1 MDKERIIILLIK
13 TINFGFYSFV
23 LFMPFS
29 ISAAQASL
37 FIILLS
43 WVILM
48 VIEKRLIFAK
58 TPLNYPILMFLGTV
72 IIAALLGIDFTHSL
86 KSIKKLWIILTFFSI
101 LTFIEDIRMIRK
113 LIYILLIVTSITSI
127 YGVLQHIFPGLDIA
141 RPEGRK
147 VVQWTVEGGIASTGF
162 FDHHMTFGGFL
173 LLIFSIGFSLSLS
186 RILQIVK
193 NKQFFSLP
201 TVYCLLPTILIFA
214 GLISSMT
221 RNAWIG
227 SLFAMFFIIVLVLV
241 GQGFSPAKISKPEGL
256 PYKKRKIIA
265 FSVIG
270 SIFLFL
276 TAYTLLPTAYSL
288 QSPSLNRFKSIF
300 NISTNIERL
309 YIWKGT
315 IDMII
320 EHPLGVGM
328 DNYSKAINDYR
339 GKYSHKFSN
348 GSDAHAHNTILTQ
361 AAEHGIF
368 GLAAFLWIWIV
379 FFREGVKIYLKV
391 RSQKPEARSQNER
404 FVEPIIIGGLG
415 AVAGFHVAG
424 MFENNFG
431 DAEVA
436 TMMWLIMGLI
446 FLMKK
451 INVNLGLE

>member
-1 MDKERIIILLIK
+1 MSQKDIAQFCKK
-13 TINFGFYSFV
+13 AINFGFYSIT
-23 LFMPFS
+23 LFSAIS
-29 ISAAQASL
+29 ISATQIALS
-37 FIILLS
+37 IILLS
-43 WVILM
+43 WIALM
-48 VIEKRLIFAK
+48 LVEKRIIFAQ
-58 TPLNYPILMFLGTV
+58 TPLNYPFLIYFCIV
-72 IIAALLGIDFTHSL
+72 IIAALSGADFSHSA
-86 KSIKKLWIILTFFSI
+86 KAIHKFWIAMIFFAM
-101 LTFIEDIRMIRK
+101 LTFIEDIRMVRR
-113 LIYILLIVTSITSI
+113 LIYILLITTSIVSI

-147 VVQWTVEGGIASTGF
+147 VVQWTAEGGVASTGF

-173 LLIFSIGFSLSLS
+173 LLIFSLSFSLSLS
-186 RILQIVK
+186 RVQQIVK
-193 NKQFFSLP
+193 NKQFFFLH
-201 TVYCLLPTILIFA
+201 TVLPTILIFA

-288 QSPSLNRFKSIF
+288 QSPFLNRFKSIF

>member
-186 RILQIVK
+186 RIPQIVK

-214 GLISSMT
+214 GLISSMA
-221 RNAWIG
+221 RNAWMG
-227 SLFAMFFIIVLVLV
+227 AMFAVIFIVILKV
-241 GQGFSPAKISKPEGL
+241 
-256 PYKKRKIIA
+256 KRKIIA

-276 TAYTLLPTAYSL
+276 TAYCLLPTAYFL
-288 QSPSLNRFKSIF
+288 QSPLFNRFKSIF
-300 NISTNIERL
+300 NVSANIERL
-309 YIWKGT
+309 YIWKST
-315 IDMII
+315 INMII

-328 DNYSKAINDYR
+328 DNYSKVINNYR
-339 GKYSHKFSN
+339 SRYNHKFSD
-348 GSDAHAHNTILTQ
+348 GSDAHAHNNILTQ
-361 AAEHGIF
+361 AAKHGIL
-368 GLAAFLWIWIV
+368 GLFAFLWIWIV

-415 AVAGFHVAG
+415 AIAGFHLAG

-436 TMMWLIMGLI
+436 TMMWFIMGLV